1 MGSGINVVGGAT
13 DLGVTSAIGGS
24 GALTKLGTGVL
35 TLHGY
40 AGGTTIT
47 AGTLQLGAGA
57 GGSATGSILGNV
69 ANNGALAFN
78 RNNTYV
84 FGGTVSGMG
93 SVTQQ
98 GNGATV
104 LTADNTH
111 RRHHDLGGHVAVGR
125 GRRDGQHRG
134 QREQQWHAG
143 LQPRRHLRLRRVVSG
158 SGAVAQRARGHGVQ
172 RQQQLHGRDHGISG
186 QPVHRRRPDGRDRG
200 HHRDRRPAGGKGVI
214 GGDVTLAGNST
225 LSPGANGA
233 EPGTLTI
240 KGNLTLGSGTALD
253 YSFGEVNVAGGAL
266 NDLIV
271 VDGDVSLGGKLN
283 VALSPGGNLDVGVY
297 RVINYGG
304 ALSNP
309 AG

>member
-1 MGSGINVVGGAT
+1 MFSGNNSYTGAT
-13 DLGVTSAIGGS
+13 TVSAGS
-24 GALTKLGTGVL
+24 LYIDGDQ
-35 TLHGY
+35 
-40 AGGTTIT
+40 T
-47 AGTLQLGAGA
+47 A
-57 GGSATGSILGNV
+57 ATG
-69 ANNGALAFN
+69 A
-78 RNNTYV
+78 T
-84 FGGTVSGMG
+84 TV
-93 SVTQQ
+93 TD
-98 GNGATV
+98 A
-104 LTADNTH
+104 
-111 RRHHDLGGHVAVGR
+111 
-125 GRRDGQHRG
+125 
-134 QREQQWHAG
+134 
-143 LQPRRHLRLRRVVSG
+143 RL
-158 SGAVAQRARGHGVQ
+158 
-172 RQQQLHGRDHGISG
+172 
-186 QPVHRRRPDGRDRG
+186 
-200 HHRDRRPAGGKGVI
+200 GGKGVI

-309 AG
+309 AGLMLGALPTGRLAPTTSFRPRWTSRST